1 LLEKEHEGFRHFCR
15 SEFDAKDALLIQ
27 AIFPREKCGEVDD
40 GEGAGET
47 EGNWVVGRDLCER
60 LLEMP
65 AKQDMCSFDQV
76 NFFLPP
82 FSLFSRPVKKT
93 KYIISRKFDR
103 NCFPADVDDIIAD
116 GLQLFCSDKI
126 HNLNLCL
133 SFTKNGLMD
142 LLT

>member
-65 AKQDMCSFDQV
+65 AKQGMCSFDQV
-76 NFFLPP
+76 NFFSPSFL
-82 FSLFSRPVKKT
+82 LFSRPVKKNEIYNQPSKVNLTEIVFPLTWMISLLMDSSCFVQT
-93 KYIISRKFDR
+93 KYIILICASASQKT
-103 NCFPADVDDIIAD
+103 
-116 GLQLFCSDKI
+116 G
-126 HNLNLCL
+126 
-133 SFTKNGLMD
+133 
-142 LLT
+142 